1 METKDVFISY
11 HGGQGNESKSSY
23 SKAEELQTFLEKKG
37 VSCFLY
43 KKTNH
48 DSDFYRAINYA
59 LRTCRHLILVACNKE
74 MLSEWVADEVSQ
86 FDGLRKNG
94 AKSKNCIIS
103 AYIYGKITV
112 QDLYEFNTL
121 FANRNIFY
129 GENGFQKIY
138 ESLVAADSNLRTET
152 EPQSVFQP
160 TGTATFDSVS
170 LLFLHNDLKSYASF
184 DDEEYMRHCKLIT
197 KRLKCMTTEAI
208 RFDCNDFIYELYL
221 AIKKSKSQNLI
232 RICGQ
237 AGTQKSY
244 VLQLLYV
251 YLRRNYADHDFEP
264 VYLHCDGIREKI
276 ADQNLSGNTYLEQ
289 LFGNVIIP
297 SDRRPLFIIDGILN
311 IVTIDPQL
319 DYDIKRYID
328 RFGAAC
334 NILGINMVFSD
345 NAARLNRSVLSR
357 GKYDINLNLTPIS
370 LYDRKKCIDYISTI
384 HDLPYDAEEAYNILN
399 QSGLLTIDEHVI
411 RLVCENYDGKSV
423 NIMDISEQ
431 TLLDEFYGDKE
442 AISRCAS
449 EIYEFAYGHS
459 DIDFADETIAHAM
472 RLICRETIYL
482 HCLIAI
488 NFFNNLDK
496 YDDSKDFSFFNM
508 IFPKEITRFITA
520 RIHNIPRYEAILLDL
535 ATHYSDLTPMG
546 QSEMSFFLG
555 RIENQNY
562 RAEAIKL
569 LNLNYIETKNHIT
582 NRIIDSKYNHK
593 PYPRED
599 YKQDLFLL
607 RGLSVSLI
615 YCGDKAVM
623 KEYIHSLIE
632 NDLSNAINR
641 GFHLE
646 YYGDKRYIPNQN
658 TLDYE
663 DNPRIGER
671 TLRILCNAVGTQLKT
686 NRTHSALLLEI
697 FTIVSLLQ
705 VRIEIDK
712 KLISFN
718 LVPYITQCIDLVET
732 AIGRLGLDDNIILNF
747 FIMAVEDFCAYLTD
761 GAEKYSPKRS
771 LCNQFLSAVE
781 VKRAGWVLQEID
793 HPESIV
799 EHMYACWFIGLV
811 YLPEEEPSIRNYD
824 KSKILNMLLIHDLAE
839 TKLSDIPKYE
849 KVNYPNYD
857 KQENSVM
864 LSIFLKSTYG
874 EIDTM
879 APYVDAW
886 NSWYIRDEENA
897 KIAKDIDT
905 IQAIFQFLVY
915 VDKFP
920 DHFDE
925 ERRRN
930 WVKEMLTVKT
940 GLGKNI
946 LKQLICEN
954 ERFLPFLKI
963 YNDIIDAI

>member
-11 HGGQGNESKSSY
+11 HGGQGDESKSSY
-23 SKAEELQTFLEKKG
+23 SKAEELQTFLEKNG
-37 VSCFLY
+37 ISSFLY

-48 DSDFYRAINYA
+48 DSDFYSAINYA
-59 LRTCRHLILVACNKE
+59 LRTCRHLILVACDKE

-103 AYIYGKITV
+103 AYIFGKITV

-129 GENGFQKIY
+129 GKDGFQKIY
-138 ESLVAADSNLRTET
+138 ESLIVADANLHMAV
-152 EPQSVFQP
+152 SVQDISKNKEVV
-160 TGTATFDSVS
+160 TFDSIS
-170 LLFLHNDLKSYASF
+170 LSFLHNDLKHYVSF
-184 DDEEYMRHCKLIT
+184 DDNEFMHHCKLIT
-197 KRLKCMTTEAI
+197 KRLKCMATEAI
-208 RFDCNDFIYELYL
+208 RSDCNDFIHELYL
-221 AIKKSKSQNLI
+221 AIKNSTSQNLI
-232 RICGQ
+232 RVSGQ

-251 YLRRNYADHDFEP
+251 YLRRNYDDHDFEP
-264 VYLHCDGIREKI
+264 VYVHCDNIREEI
-276 ADQNLSGNTYLEQ
+276 AKRKQSGNIYLEQ
-289 LFGNVIIP
+289 LFGNVTIP
-297 SDRRPLFIIDGILN
+297 SERRPLFIVDGVMN
-311 IVTIDPQL
+311 IVTIEPQL

-328 RFGAAC
+328 RFRSAC

-370 LYDRKKCIDYISTI
+370 LYDRNKCIEYISTI
-384 HDLPYDAEEAYNILN
+384 KELQYNADEAYNILN

-411 RLVCENYDGKSV
+411 RLVCENYDGKSI

-442 AISRCAS
+442 SISYCAS

-459 DIDFADETIAHAM
+459 EINFSDETIAHAM

-496 YDDSKDFSFFNM
+496 YDNDKDFSFFNM

-535 ATHYSDLTPMG
+535 ATHYSELGPMG

-593 PYPRED
+593 PYPQED

-615 YCGDKAVM
+615 YCGDKAVL

-671 TLRILCNAVGTQLKT
+671 TLRILCNAVGTQLKS

-705 VRIEIDK
+705 VRIEIDR

-718 LVPYITQCIDLVET
+718 LIPYINQCIELVEA
-732 AIGRLGLDDNIILNF
+732 AIDRLGSDDNIILNF
-747 FIMAVEDFCAYLTD
+747 FSMAMEDFRTYLTD
-761 GAEKYSPKRS
+761 GAGKYSPKRS

-781 VKRAGWVLQEID
+781 VKRAGWVMQEIE

-811 YLPEEEPSIRNYD
+811 YLPDKEPSIRNYD

-849 KVNYPNYD
+849 KVNYPDYD
-857 KQENSVM
+857 KEENSVM
-864 LSIFLKSTYG
+864 LSIFLKGTYN
-874 EIDTM
+874 EVDSM
-879 APYVDAW
+879 APYIEAW
-886 NSWYIRDEENA
+886 NSWYVREEENA

-920 DHFDE
+920 NHFDE
-925 ERRRN
+925 ERRKN
-930 WVKEMLTVKT
+930 WVKEMLTIKT
-940 GLGKNI
+940 NLGKNI

-954 ERFLPFLKI
+954 ERFAHFLKT
-963 YNDIIDAI
+963 YYDIIGEI